1 MPIKVVAQSQSSIR
15 ESNIIE
21 FAKEVKIAISYVSE
35 DNEVVKSADLES
47 VKSIQSFDGLFI
59 KLVDKKR
66 YAICNRRK
74 EAL

>member
-1 MPIKVVAQSQSSIR
+1 MPIKVVSQSQSSIR

-21 FAKEVKIAISYVSE
+21 FSKEVKIAISYVSK
-35 DNEVVKSADLES
+35 DNEVVKSAGLES

-59 KLVDKKR
+59 KVVDKKR